1 MLVLTRRI
9 GEAIRI
15 GPDILVYVS
24 DIRGS
29 QTRIG
34 VAAPRDVSIV
44 REELKLRTEQGGN
57 GHFAADCPGKV
68 ADGRG

>member
-24 DIRGS
+24 DVRGS

-34 VAAPRDVSIV
+34 VAAPREVSV
-44 REELKLRTEQGGN
+44 LREELCQSPVMTPSDRVISE
-57 GHFAADCPGKV
+57 
-68 ADGRG
+68 R

>member
-34 VAAPRDVSIV
+34 VAAPRDVSV
-44 REELKLRTEQGGN
+44 LREELCENTDRLPRNKAGN
-57 GHFAADCPGKV
+57 V
-68 ADGRG
+68 R

>member
-24 DIRGS
+24 DIRGA

-34 VAAPRDVSIV
+34 VSAPREVSV
-44 REELKLRTEQGGN
+44 LREELCQASDPPPHDQASNDR
-57 GHFAADCPGKV
+57 
-68 ADGRG
+68 

>member
-34 VAAPRDVSIV
+34 VAAPRDVSV
-44 REELKLRTEQGGN
+44 LREELCENTDPLPRDQAGN
-57 GHFAADCPGKV
+57 D
-68 ADGRG
+68 R